1 LILQLYLLRQLG
13 VSIGFALA
21 GLGILVVPAITVQAV
36 QKLGGAGLGAVLDYV
51 PLVLIEL
58 VPYLAPIAFLLGIVA
73 TFGRLA
79 ADNEWTA
86 MASAGLHP
94 VRTLMPGLLLAVL
107 GMFGT
112 HYLLATVSPNW
123 KYAARVYVR
132 NAKVDAFRSLGK
144 GRTQFEIGDFFVD
157 AARTDGAG
165 TFYEVILGMPL
176 PREEAAAGTE
186 HAQETEPE
194 VVVAVADEIRIG
206 FSGRM
211 MRVDFRN
218 LQALRKNQELSNAM
232 PYYLCSLDDLVGGT
246 RKSREEAKFLTNEL
260 MRQRLAGQLDPGE
273 KAPDKR
279 RREDY
284 RFEIQRRLA
293 LSSTYFVFLLLGAST
308 GLWLRRGS
316 QLGAMATAIGFAL
329 LYYILSMQLG
339 TELAEVRL
347 IPQAVAAWAT
357 NGLFLVAG
365 LLMARRFMW
374 R

>member
-1 LILQLYLLRQLG
+1 MILQLYLLRQLC

-36 QKLGGAGLGAVLDYV
+36 QKLGGAGLRAVLVYE

-58 VPYLAPIAFLLGIVA
+58 VPYLAPIAFLLGVVA

-94 VRTLMPGLLLAVL
+94 ARTLTPGLLLAVL
-107 GMFGT
+107 GMYGT
-112 HYLLATVSPNW
+112 HYLLSTVSPDW
-123 KYAARVYVR
+123 KYAQRVYVR
-132 NAKVDAFRSLGK
+132 TAKVDAFRSLGK

-157 AARTDGAG
+157 AARTDGTG
-165 TFYEVILGMPL
+165 TFEEVILGIPL
-176 PREEAAAGTE
+176 AREDPAEGAEEA
-186 HAQETEPE
+186 EPE
-194 VVVAVADEIRIG
+194 TLVVVADRIRIN
-206 FSGRM
+206 FTGRDM
-211 MRVDFRN
+211 EVFFQGARF
-218 LQALRKNQELSNAM
+218 LREDAELSIEM
-232 PYYLCSLDDLVGGT
+232 PYYRSSLDELVGET
-246 RKSREEAKFLTNEL
+246 KKARDEPKFLTNAL
-260 MRQRLAGQLDPGE
+260 MRRRLAGNLEPGE
-273 KAPDKR
+273 KAPTAR
-279 RREDY
+279 QREDY

-293 LSSTYFVFLLLGAST
+293 LSSTYVVFLLLGAAT

-339 TELAEVRL
+339 AELAEVRL
-347 IPQAVAAWAT
+347 IPLAFAAWAT

-365 LLMARRFMW
+365 LLMARRYMW